1 MSVPASAPA
10 KPAVRRTRRARLV
23 VTYLDPWTV
32 LKISTVLALCLAV
45 VMIIA
50 SLVLTAI
57 LTAFGVFSAIND
69 AGSSILGANFSVSPG
84 LFVVLSAAIAVVD
97 AILMAALA
105 TVGAMLYNLSVRL
118 VGGGIEAVLTDAD

>member
-1 MSVPASAPA
+1 MSAPA
-10 KPAVRRTRRARLV
+10 ARPSPPRARRARLV

-45 VMIIA
+45 VTIIA
-50 SLVLTAI
+50 ALVLTAI

-69 AGSSILGANFSVSPG
+69 AGSSILGSSFSVSPG
-84 LFVVLSAAIAVVD
+84 LFLVLSAAVSIVD
-97 AILMAALA
+97 AILLAALA

-118 VGGGIEAVLTDAD
+118 VGGGVEAVLTDAD